1 MNKTKE
7 LLKNGDFAI
16 GAWVTIQHPDVA
28 EIMATLPFD
37 WLLFDMEH
45 SPAEIYSINMMLPAL
60 NGTDI
65 TPLIRVP
72 WNDMVV
78 IKRALDIGAQGILV
92 PYVNSREEAEN
103 AVRFTRYPPRGLR
116 GVGPRRATRYGS
128 IPASEYYERFE
139 EDLLIGVQI
148 ETEEAVEN
156 VEDIASVEGVDF
168 LFIGPNDLSASLGV
182 FNRLD
187 DPKFQNA
194 VQRVLEACESSGKA
208 PGIMCRGSE
217 DAKMWMEKGFRF
229 LAIAHDYSTLRRAYM
244 NALKE
249 LREKIE
255 DMKR

>member
-1 MNKTKE
+1 MNKTKK
-7 LLKNGDFAI
+7 LLKEGNVAL
-16 GAWVTIQHPDVA
+16 GAWITIQHPDVA
-28 EIMATLPFD
+28 ELMSTLPFD

-78 IKRALDIGAQGILV
+78 IKRALDIGAQGLLI
-92 PYVNSREEAEN
+92 PYVSTKEEAEN
-103 AVRFTRYPPRGLR
+103 AVKFSRYPPRGLR
-116 GVGPRRATRYGS
+116 GIGPRRATRYGS
-128 IPASEYYERFE
+128 IPATEYYEKFE
-139 EDLLIGVQI
+139 EELLIGVQI
-148 ETEEAVEN
+148 ETEDGVKN
-156 VEDIASVEGVDF
+156 SEDIASVEGVDF

-182 FNRLD
+182 FNKLD

-194 VQRVLEACESSGKA
+194 VDRVLEACENSGKA

-217 DAKMWMEKGFRF
+217 DAIAWMERGFRF
-229 LAIAHDYSTLRRAYM
+229 LAIAHDFSTLRRAYM

-249 LREKIE
+249 VRER
-255 DMKR
+255 MKR